1 MTKLKTINIK
11 GKKYVEVN
19 ERLKYFR
26 SNYPNYSLV
35 SEITHIDSEMVV
47 IKSDIINEN
56 GKVLAS
62 GHAHEEK
69 GANYINKTSYVEN
82 CETSSWGRAL
92 ANFGIGID
100 ESVASAQ
107 ELQMA
112 ISKDNKPTPKGVT
125 KKKMTIE
132 IYQAMMKSIKDGNK
146 DLVTEHMGKYDM
158 TKAQKDI
165 KFLQLGLKCVIL
177 WIKLLRSLPQMRYTT
192 ATMLL

>member
-26 SNYPNYSLV
+26 SNYPNHSLL

-47 IKSDIINEN
+47 VRTQIIDPEDRI
-56 GKVLAS
+56 LAS

-69 GANYINKTSYVEN
+69 SASFINKTSYVEN

-100 ESVASAQ
+100 ESVASAN
-107 ELQMA
+107 EVDIA
-112 ISKDNKPTPKGVT
+112 IKKQNSKSS
-125 KKKMTIE
+125 KKKVTVD
-132 IYQAMMKSIKDGNK
+132 IYQAMLKSIKQGHA
-146 DLVTEHMGKYDM
+146 DLVTEHMSKYDM
-158 TKAQKDI
+158 TKAQKEGI
-165 KFLQLGLKCVIL
+165 TKAINE
-177 WIKLLRSLPQMRYTT
+177 S
-192 ATMLL
+192 A

>member
-35 SEITHIDSEMVV
+35 SIITHIDSEMVV
-47 IKSDIINEN
+47 IKSDILNPE
-56 GKVLAS
+56 GMVLAS

-82 CETSSWGRAL
+82 CETSSWGRCL

-100 ESVASAQ
+100 ESVASAN
-107 ELQMA
+107 EVDIA
-112 ISKDNKPTPKGVT
+112 IKKQNMKSTG
-125 KKKMTIE
+125 KKMTIE
-132 IYQAMMKSIKDGNK
+132 VYQAMMKSIKDGNK
-146 DLVTEHMGKYDM
+146 DLVTEHMNKYDM
-158 TKAQKDI
+158 TKAQKDAI
-165 KFLQLGLKCVIL
+165 TKAINE
-177 WIKLLRSLPQMRYTT
+177 T
-192 ATMLL
+192 A

>member
-26 SNYPNYSLV
+26 SNYPNHSLL

-47 IKSDIINEN
+47 VRTQIIDPEDRI
-56 GKVLAS
+56 LAS

-69 GANYINKTSYVEN
+69 SASFINKTSYVEN
-82 CETSSWGRAL
+82 CETSSWGRCL

-100 ESVASAQ
+100 ESVASAN
-107 ELQMA
+107 EVDIA
-112 ISKDNKPTPKGVT
+112 IKKQNIKSTT
-125 KKKMTIE
+125 KKMTIE

-146 DLVTEHMGKYDM
+146 DLVVEHMNKYDM
-158 TKAQKDI
+158 TKAQKDAI
-165 KFLQLGLKCVIL
+165 TKAINE
-177 WIKLLRSLPQMRYTT
+177 T
-192 ATMLL
+192 A

>member
-26 SNYPNYSLV
+26 SNYPNYSLT
-35 SEITHIDSEMVV
+35 SKITHIDSEMVV
-47 IKSDIINEN
+47 VQSDILDPEGNV
-56 GKVLAS
+56 KAT

-82 CETSSWGRAL
+82 CETSSWGRCL

-112 ISKDNKPTPKGVT
+112 ISKDNKPSTNGVV

-132 IYQAMMKSIKDGNK
+132 IYQAMMKSIKDGSK
-146 DLVTEHMGKYDM
+146 DLVVDHMGKYDM
-158 TKAQKDI
+158 TKAQKDAI
-165 KFLQLGLKCVIL
+165 NKSINE
-177 WIKLLRSLPQMRYTT
+177 T
-192 ATMLL
+192 A

>member
-11 GKKYVEVN
+11 GKMYVEVN

-26 SNYPNYSLV
+26 SNYPNHSLV

-47 IKSDIINEN
+47 IKSDILDSEGNR
-56 GKVLAS
+56 LAT

-82 CETSSWGRAL
+82 CETSSWGRCL

-100 ESVASAQ
+100 ESVASAN
-107 ELQMA
+107 EVDIA
-112 ISKDNKPTPKGVT
+112 IKKQNIKSTT
-125 KKKMTIE
+125 KKMTIE

-146 DLVTEHMGKYDM
+146 DLVAEHMNKYDM
-158 TKAQKDI
+158 TKAQKDAI
-165 KFLQLGLKCVIL
+165 TKAINE
-177 WIKLLRSLPQMRYTT
+177 T
-192 ATMLL
+192 A

>member
-26 SNYPNYSLV
+26 SNYPNHSLT

-47 IKSDIINEN
+47 VKSDIINEN
-56 GKVLAS
+56 GKVLAT

-69 GANYINKTSYVEN
+69 SASFINKTSYVEN

-100 ESVASAQ
+100 ESVASAN
-107 ELQMA
+107 EVDIA
-112 ISKDNKPTPKGVT
+112 IKKQNSKSS
-125 KKKMTIE
+125 KKKVTVD
-132 IYQAMMKSIKDGNK
+132 IYQAMLKSIKQGHA
-146 DLVTEHMGKYDM
+146 DLVTEHMSKYDM
-158 TKAQKDI
+158 TKA
-165 KFLQLGLKCVIL
+165 
-177 WIKLLRSLPQMRYTT
+177 
-192 ATMLL
+192 

>member
-35 SEITHIDSEMVV
+35 STITHVDSEMVV
-47 IKSDIINEN
+47 VKSDILNPE
-56 GKVLAS
+56 GMVLAS

-112 ISKDNKPTPKGVT
+112 ISKDSKPSNNGVV

-158 TKAQKDI
+158 TKAQKDAVTKAI
-165 KFLQLGLKCVIL
+165 NE
-177 WIKLLRSLPQMRYTT
+177 T
-192 ATMLL
+192 A

>member
-47 IKSDIINEN
+47 VKSDIINEN

-69 GANYINKTSYVEN
+69 SASFINKTSYVEN
-82 CETSSWGRAL
+82 CETSSWGRCL

-100 ESVASAQ
+100 ESVASAN
-107 ELQMA
+107 EVDIA
-112 ISKDNKPTPKGVT
+112 IKKQNMKSTG
-125 KKKMTIE
+125 KKMTIE
-132 IYQAMMKSIKDGNK
+132 VYQAMMKSIKDGNK
-146 DLVTEHMGKYDM
+146 DLVTEHMNKYDM
-158 TKAQKDI
+158 TKAQKDAI
-165 KFLQLGLKCVIL
+165 TKAINEK
-177 WIKLLRSLPQMRYTT
+177 
-192 ATMLL
+192 A

>member
-35 SEITHIDSEMVV
+35 STITHIDSEMVV
-47 IKSDIINEN
+47 VKSDILNPE
-56 GKVLAS
+56 GMVLAS

-112 ISKDNKPTPKGVT
+112 ISKDSKPSNNGVV

-146 DLVTEHMGKYDM
+146 DLVTEHMNKYDM
-158 TKAQKDI
+158 TKAQKDAI
-165 KFLQLGLKCVIL
+165 NKSINE
-177 WIKLLRSLPQMRYTT
+177 T
-192 ATMLL
+192 A

>member
-26 SNYPNYSLV
+26 SNYPNHSLT
-35 SEITHIDSEMVV
+35 SQITHIDSEMVV

-56 GKVLAS
+56 GKVLAT

-69 GANYINKTSYVEN
+69 SASFINKTSYVEN

-100 ESVASAQ
+100 ESVASAN
-107 ELQMA
+107 EVDIA
-112 ISKDNKPTPKGVT
+112 IKKQNSKSS
-125 KKKMTIE
+125 KKKVTVD
-132 IYQAMMKSIKDGNK
+132 IYQAMLKSIKQGHA
-146 DLVTEHMGKYDM
+146 DLVTEHMSKYDM
-158 TKAQKDI
+158 TKAQKEGI
-165 KFLQLGLKCVIL
+165 TKAINE
-177 WIKLLRSLPQMRYTT
+177 S
-192 ATMLL
+192 A

>member
-26 SNYPNYSLV
+26 SNYPNHSLL

-47 IKSDIINEN
+47 VRTQIIDPEDRI
-56 GKVLAS
+56 LAS

-69 GANYINKTSYVEN
+69 SASFINKTSYVEN
-82 CETSSWGRAL
+82 CETSSWGRCL

-100 ESVASAQ
+100 ESVASAN
-107 ELQMA
+107 EVDIA
-112 ISKDNKPTPKGVT
+112 IKKQNIKSTT
-125 KKKMTIE
+125 KKMTIE

-146 DLVTEHMGKYDM
+146 DLVTEHMNKYDM
-158 TKAQKDI
+158 TKAQKDAI
-165 KFLQLGLKCVIL
+165 TKAINE
-177 WIKLLRSLPQMRYTT
+177 T
-192 ATMLL
+192 A

>member
-26 SNYPNYSLV
+26 SNYPNYSLT
-35 SEITHIDSEMVV
+35 SKITHIDSEMVV
-47 IKSDIINEN
+47 IQSDILDPE
-56 GKVLAS
+56 GRVLAS

-82 CETSSWGRAL
+82 CETSSWGRCL

-107 ELQMA
+107 ELQIA
-112 ISKDNKPTPKGVT
+112 LSKDNKPSSNGVS

-146 DLVTEHMGKYDM
+146 DLVVDHMDKYEM
-158 TKAQKDI
+158 TKAQREGINKSI
-165 KFLQLGLKCVIL
+165 NE
-177 WIKLLRSLPQMRYTT
+177 T
-192 ATMLL
+192 A

>member
-26 SNYPNYSLV
+26 SNYPNYSLT
-35 SEITHIDSEMVV
+35 SKITHIDSEMVV
-47 IKSDIINEN
+47 IQSDILDPEGNV
-56 GKVLAS
+56 KAT

-112 ISKDNKPTPKGVT
+112 ISKDAKPSSNGLS
-125 KKKMTIE
+125 KKKMTIDVFK
-132 IYQAMMKSIKDGNK
+132 AMMDSIRDGSKDVVKNRMSSYQM
-146 DLVTEHMGKYDM
+146 TEDQRKEL
-158 TKAQKDI
+158 TKA
-165 KFLQLGLKCVIL
+165 LK
-177 WIKLLRSLPQMRYTT
+177 
-192 ATMLL
+192 

>member
-26 SNYPNYSLV
+26 SNYPNHSLL

-47 IKSDIINEN
+47 VRTQIIDPEDRI
-56 GKVLAS
+56 LAS

-69 GANYINKTSYVEN
+69 SASFINKTSYVEN
-82 CETSSWGRAL
+82 CETSSWGRCL

-100 ESVASAQ
+100 ESVASAN
-107 ELQMA
+107 EVDIA
-112 ISKDNKPTPKGVT
+112 IKKQNIKSTT
-125 KKKMTIE
+125 KKMTIE

-146 DLVTEHMGKYDM
+146 DLVAEHMNKYDM
-158 TKAQKDI
+158 TKAQKDAI
-165 KFLQLGLKCVIL
+165 TKAINE
-177 WIKLLRSLPQMRYTT
+177 T
-192 ATMLL
+192 A

>member
-47 IKSDIINEN
+47 VKSDIINEN

-82 CETSSWGRAL
+82 CETSSWGRCL

-100 ESVASAQ
+100 SSVASAN
-107 ELQMA
+107 EVDIA
-112 ISKDNKPTPKGVT
+112 IKKQNSKPST
-125 KKKMTIE
+125 KKMTID
-132 IYQAMMKSIKDGNK
+132 IYQAMMKSIKDGHK
-146 DLVTEHMGKYDM
+146 DLVVTHMGKYNM
-158 TKAQKDI
+158 TKAQKEGI
-165 KFLQLGLKCVIL
+165 NKAINE
-177 WIKLLRSLPQMRYTT
+177 T
-192 ATMLL
+192 A

>member
-26 SNYPNYSLV
+26 SNYPNYSLI
-35 SEITHIDSEMVV
+35 SKITHIDSEMVV
-47 IKSDIINEN
+47 VQSDILDPEGRIM
-56 GKVLAS
+56 AS

-112 ISKDNKPTPKGVT
+112 ISKDNKPSLNGSV
-125 KKKMTIE
+125 KKKMTIDV
-132 IYQAMMKSIKDGNK
+132 YKAMMDSIKSGAK
-146 DLVTEHMGKYDM
+146 DIVKSRMPNYEM
-158 TKAQKDI
+158 TKAQKSELT
-165 KFLQLGLKCVIL
+165 KALK
-177 WIKLLRSLPQMRYTT
+177 
-192 ATMLL
+192 

>member
-26 SNYPNYSLV
+26 SNYPNYSLT
-35 SEITHIDSEMVV
+35 SRITHIDSEMVV
-47 IKSDIINEN
+47 VQSDILDPEGRI
-56 GKVLAS
+56 LAS

-107 ELQMA
+107 ELQIA
-112 ISKDNKPTPKGVT
+112 LSKDNKPSSNGVG

-146 DLVTEHMGKYDM
+146 DLVSDHMDKYEM
-158 TKAQKDI
+158 TKAQREGINKSI
-165 KFLQLGLKCVIL
+165 NE
-177 WIKLLRSLPQMRYTT
+177 T
-192 ATMLL
+192 A

>member
-1 MTKLKTINIK
+1 MDKLKTIKIK
-11 GKKYVEVN
+11 GKEYVEVN

-47 IKSDIINEN
+47 VKSDIINEN

-158 TKAQKDI
+158 TKAQKDAVTKAI
-165 KFLQLGLKCVIL
+165 NE
-177 WIKLLRSLPQMRYTT
+177 T
-192 ATMLL
+192 A